1 MRRCC
6 SCDHHNGDV
15 ISAMAR
21 KAGSLGLSV
30 IATGIRDGLIT
41 PPALAAF
48 ARLSY
53 LAPAQAASILAAG
66 RDADPER
73 NPEPWRTLITILTV
87 GALAG
92 ADRH

>member
-1 MRRCC
+1 
-6 SCDHHNGDV
+6 
-15 ISAMAR
+15 MAR

-73 NPEPWRTLITILTV
+73 NPEPWRTLITILTSMLRPARTATEP
-87 GALAG
+87 GPSSKP
-92 ADRH
+92 D

>member
-1 MRRCC
+1 MRSCC

-41 PPALAAF
+41 PPALAA
-48 ARLSY
+48 ADNVQTDPVRG
-53 LAPAQAASILAAG
+53 LAMPGVADLLKAG
-66 RDADPER
+66 RGHKVR
-73 NPEPWRTLITILTV
+73 
-87 GALAG
+87 
-92 ADRH
+92 